1 MDISAQRKT
10 LRNPTENVYISTVG
24 SNVSDAYFYHELSR
38 TCGSDIAYLWIH
50 AQLSAK
56 SNKCNTGSST
66 TCTPNRSPM
75 NSAPTT
81 PRGRSAGMAFP
92 PTHRSVQI
100 KEEVCGNSKDVVKST
115 EESSADRYKAEYQ
128 ITAAKN
134 THLDPATA
142 AKSNGNNIG
151 LLYTDAA
158 HTVLDS

>member
-1 MDISAQRKT
+1 MDLSAQRKV
-10 LRNPTENVYISTVG
+10 LRNPTESVYVPTVG
-24 SNVSDAYFYHELSR
+24 SKVSDAYFYHELSR

-56 SNKCNTGSST
+56 SSKGSTCSAN
-66 TCTPNRSPM
+66 CTPNRSPM

-81 PRGRSAGMAFP
+81 PRGRSAGLFP

-100 KEEVCGNSKDVVKST
+100 KQEGLCNAKDSNDT
-115 EESSADRYKAEYQ
+115 TGESSADIYKAEYQ
-128 ITAAKN
+128 ITAVSN
-134 THLDPATA
+134 THLDPAAA